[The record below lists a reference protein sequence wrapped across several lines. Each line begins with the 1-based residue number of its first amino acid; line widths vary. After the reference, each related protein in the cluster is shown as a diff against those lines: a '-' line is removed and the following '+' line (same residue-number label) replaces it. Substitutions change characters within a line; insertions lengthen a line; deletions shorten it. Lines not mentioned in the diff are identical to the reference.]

1 MKLEL
6 LTDIDMLLIVEKVKT
21 VEKVM
26 QYIHMQHQTI
36 NIWKNMAKKKSDHIL
51 IIYKDANNL

>member
-36 NIWKNMAKKKSDHIL
+36 NIWKNMTKKRM
-51 IIYKDANNL
+51 IIS